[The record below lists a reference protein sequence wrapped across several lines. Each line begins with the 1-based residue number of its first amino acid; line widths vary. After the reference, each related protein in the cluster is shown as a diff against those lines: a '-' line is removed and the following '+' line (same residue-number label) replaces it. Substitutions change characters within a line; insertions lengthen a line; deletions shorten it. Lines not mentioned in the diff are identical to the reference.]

1 MNKSWL
7 VLLIIVVL
15 LSGSC
20 SVLAGGVDHWPATAI
35 AVALMIPLKI
45 LNDRMK
51 WLAWPMEFLL
61 IGAILMIVSNL
72 GRLYVTPLPY

>member
-1 MNKSWL
+1 
-7 VLLIIVVL
+7 
-15 LSGSC
+15 
-20 SVLAGGVDHWPATAI
+20 
-35 AVALMIPLKI
+35 MIPLKI